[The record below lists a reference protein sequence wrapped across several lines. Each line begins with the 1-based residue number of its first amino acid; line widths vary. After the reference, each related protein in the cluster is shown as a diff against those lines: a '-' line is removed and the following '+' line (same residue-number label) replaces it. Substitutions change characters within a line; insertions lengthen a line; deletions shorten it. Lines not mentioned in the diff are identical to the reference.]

1 MLDMRLFPFS
11 LPNCAGSRPHEPGDM
26 NVLATDGR
34 ANGEPPNRWRR
45 STVGMRPPRVEM
57 EEFAACIKF
66 APSRLATQVT

>member
-1 MLDMRLFPFS
+1 MLETELVSFFS
-11 LPNCAGSRPHEPGDM
+11 FDCTGSHPDEIGRM
-26 NVLATDGR
+26 SLLATDGR

-66 APSRLATQVT
+66 APSRLATQVC